1 MNWTVEYLPE
11 AGGGEWAGGVV
22 GRRPLGRGTA
32 VLILRRKWLH
42 CMGGGHRAFAGFQDW
57 GSQRG
62 ATAVIEGASV
72 TVRSMVLRMSVD

>member
-22 GRRPLGRGTA
+22 GRRPLGGGTA

-42 CMGGGHRAFAGFQDW
+42 CMGGPSGVHQILGL
-57 GSQRG
+57 G
-62 ATAVIEGASV
+62 V
-72 TVRSMVLRMSVD
+72 